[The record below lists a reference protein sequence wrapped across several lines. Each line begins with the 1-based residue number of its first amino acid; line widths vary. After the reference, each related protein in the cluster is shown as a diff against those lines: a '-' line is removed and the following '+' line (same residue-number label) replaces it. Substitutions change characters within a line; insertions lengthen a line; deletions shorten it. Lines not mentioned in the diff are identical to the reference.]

1 MKHETKHCTRIGKP
15 VQLLLARQAREVE
28 PEVICLDFGPQC
40 TGGACPIG
48 KVPSAVMDDRLD
60 RLLSG

>member
-1 MKHETKHCTRIGKP
+1 MKHETKHCARIGKP

-40 TGGACPIG
+40 TGGTCPIG